1 MSPSAP
7 HDRHEHDRLAAIN
20 AIDDL
25 AARGA
30 SRTDWIRS
38 RMPLL
43 ANVRTRFAN
52 ERPFDGH
59 RIGMSLHLEPKTA
72 VLLETLQAGG
82 AEIVATGNHG
92 STQDDIVAYLRQQ
105 GMTVYGQRTDTIDDH
120 HANVA
125 AVDTARPSILLDNGG
140 DLAAL
145 AAARIDADAVA
156 AGDNTGGT
164 GIVGGTEETTS
175 GGMRLRTELAGLIPF
190 PIIVINDS
198 LLKAIGENKH
208 SVGQSVVE
216 SIMRITNL
224 RIAGRRF
231 LVVGY
236 GWCGRGIAQYLRA
249 MGGKVAV
256 AEVDELKAF
265 EAAWDGYRVGGIVDL
280 AGWAEIVIT
289 ATGHPDVVN
298 AEVFDA
304 LADGAVLANAGH
316 FPWEIDVPAL
326 YAQATARTMLDDAI
340 ERVDLPDGRSIV
352 LLAEGR
358 MMNLAGREPKGNS
371 IEAMDLGFLLQ
382 ALSLE
387 RVVSSARAG
396 DASAGDASAGDSGGA
411 STGDKAWLVAGA
423 QPVPDDI
430 ERDIARRMLAAMGAD
445 R

>member
-1 MSPSAP
+1 MT
-7 HDRHEHDRLAAIN
+7 
-20 AIDDL
+20 DL

-30 SRTDWIRS
+30 ARIAWIRS

-43 ANVRTRFAN
+43 AAVREQFAADQ
-52 ERPFDGH
+52 PFADH

-92 STQDDIVAYLRQQ
+92 STQDDIVAFLRDL
-105 GMTVYGQRTDTIDDH
+105 GMTVHGRRADTLDDH

-125 AVDTARPSILLDNGG
+125 AVDAAKPSILLDNGA

-145 AAARIDADAVA
+145 AAARIDPAAVA
-156 AGDNTGGT
+156 AGDATGGT
-164 GIVGGTEETTS
+164 GIIGGTEETTS
-175 GGMRLRTELAGLIPF
+175 GGLRLRTELAGALPF

-208 SVGQSVVE
+208 AVGQSVVE

-224 RIAGRRF
+224 RISGRRF
-231 LVVGY
+231 VVAGY

-256 AEVDELKAF
+256 ADTDELKAF
-265 EAAWDGYRVGGIVDL
+265 EAAWDGYRVGDLVDL
-280 AGWAEIVIT
+280 AGWAEVVIT
-289 ATGHPDVVN
+289 ATGHPDVVT
-298 AEVFDA
+298 APVIDA

-316 FPWEIDVPAL
+316 FPWEIDVPYM
-326 YAQATARTMLDDAI
+326 YAQAATRTTLDEAI
-340 ERVDLPDGRSIV
+340 ERIDLPDGRHVI

-387 RVVSSARAG
+387 RIARSAA
-396 DASAGDASAGDSGGA
+396 A
-411 STGDKAWLVAGA
+411 LPAGA

-430 ERDIARRMLAAMGAD
+430 EREIARRMLAAMGAD